1 MELDLQFTL
10 QYEDPDFDGRLTSLV
25 DIKEL
30 PQKSVLHITFEEDF
44 SSSSSVASTEIL
56 SDVSS
61 PERLTRW
68 PLDLF
73 PVPTFSFDVELKLRE
88 GNAEFEKTGRP
99 LKLTRDQKHD
109 ILDKLASTIYGFSAY
124 PSGKQIAFVAE
135 ALVTKHPCLKEAGS
149 NTGWNGWKNSLL
161 FKMGNY
167 RNKMRRAGCIE
178 VSINAG
184 KRSQNN
190 PDNESP
196 HSGIKRPKRAEVN
209 FLPNFPKGENSTSL
223 ECLREQIIEELK
235 KTERNLPL
243 IGRMMQTT
251 FALRRQTIIQF
262 SPPVKEI
269 LDLWPALRIESEVYA
284 EFQRITNQNLRN
296 IFYAELD
303 RHIPRL
309 MTLFRQKA
317 SKTGKIADSL
327 AGILK
332 VHDEQELHDIHTK
345 RTTVLHALPV
355 FLREDWSGFLR
366 TCKDIDEAELVN
378 APMALITLNRDNTSS
393 PVHYQSENVLIVIE
407 SEVVITL
414 PRFVDALVVMFSLI
428 YALHLSYPK
437 GLTNTFEFFQ
447 KILLS
452 LEDGKLSPRLQTLKN
467 DLMIYT

>member
-1 MELDLQFTL
+1 MILRIVEKNHARKLKLSSRPASVDALIKIIKEQMELDLQFTL

-332 VHDEQELHDIHTK
+332 VHDEQELHDIHTN
-345 RTTVLHALPV
+345 VQLFSMH
-355 FLREDWSGFLR
+355 FLCF
-366 TCKDIDEAELVN
+366 
-378 APMALITLNRDNTSS
+378 
-393 PVHYQSENVLIVIE
+393 
-407 SEVVITL
+407 
-414 PRFVDALVVMFSLI
+414 
-428 YALHLSYPK
+428 
-437 GLTNTFEFFQ
+437 
-447 KILLS
+447 
-452 LEDGKLSPRLQTLKN
+452 
-467 DLMIYT
+467 